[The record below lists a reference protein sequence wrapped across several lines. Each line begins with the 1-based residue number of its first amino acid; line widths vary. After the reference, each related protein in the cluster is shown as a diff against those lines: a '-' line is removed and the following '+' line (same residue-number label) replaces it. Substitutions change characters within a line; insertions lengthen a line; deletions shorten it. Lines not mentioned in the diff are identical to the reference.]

1 MAQINSTTDH
11 VDLERNSKDLSM
23 AASAGDAQ
31 GRAAAAAAALDELIA
46 RKKSKAGD
54 AKRKVRMADG
64 DVNFIL
70 SLKRVELGGMEYL
83 DSMSHHYTPKRMEE
97 KRRLHQ
103 EAVVMCREIDDEIE
117 ARQAQIIKDLSD
129 KGYAEADDR
138 EDNLADDEEVN
149 ELERIHWES
158 LMAASERRMSE
169 RRRMRAAAAGKETTP
184 S

>member
-1 MAQINSTTDH
+1 M
-11 VDLERNSKDLSM
+11 E
-23 AASAGDAQ
+23 